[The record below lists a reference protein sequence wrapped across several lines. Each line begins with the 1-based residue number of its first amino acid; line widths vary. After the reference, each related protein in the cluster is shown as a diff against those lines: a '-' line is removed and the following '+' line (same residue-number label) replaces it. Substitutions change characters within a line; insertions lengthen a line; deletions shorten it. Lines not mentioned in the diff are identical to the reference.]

1 MPTIWENQRKGIESP
16 LFYYTNMI
24 DKGLIAALVNEKLT
38 EDQFLVEVTVS
49 SSNVIHIMVDS
60 DTGISINQIVEIS
73 RFVEDKLDR
82 EVEDFELSV
91 FSAGL
96 SEPLRL
102 VRQYKKNIGIDIDVL
117 LTNGQKLNGLLKNA
131 DDQGIDLEVTTKEKA
146 EGSKKKELVTRVQRF
161 EYSEIKEAKQILK
174 F

>member
-1 MPTIWENQRKGIESP
+1 
-16 LFYYTNMI
+16 MI
-24 DKGLIAALVNEKLT
+24 DKLKIAELVNEKLT
-38 EDQFLVEVTVS
+38 DDQFLVDVTVS

-73 RFVEDKLDR
+73 RYVESKLDR

-96 SEPLRL
+96 SEPFRL
-102 VRQYKKNIGIDIDVL
+102 VRQYKKNIGTEIDVVL
-117 LTNGQKLNGLLKNA
+117 GLGQKLSGKLLSA
-131 DDQGIDLEVTTKEKA
+131 DEHGIELEVTTKEKT
-146 EGSKKKELVTRVQRF
+146 EGSKKKELVTRVHKFDYQ
-161 EYSEIKEAKQILK
+161 EIKEAKKILK